1 MAWTLG
7 AHFTQLSFYL
17 INQLNKSI
25 QIVPVKLSSH
35 ILTFTD
41 SGRFRQYLE
50 HIYSYIHEDDF
61 MGVLSPHI
69 KYIKK

>member
-1 MAWTLG
+1 MTWTLG
-7 AHFTQLSFYL
+7 AHFTQLRFNF
-17 INQLNKSI
+17 IKQLNKSI

-50 HIYSYIHEDDF
+50 HTYIYIHEDDF
-61 MGVLSPHI
+61 MGVLSPQI